1 MKHMNFESWII
12 KEEENSSNK
21 TKAMTTMVDALKD
34 VFNKFDLSTR
44 KKIWGE
50 LTSSKGKELVDKIV
64 KNPKTY
70 LSDSEFIKLI
80 QKGKK

>member
-1 MKHMNFESWII
+1 MNFESWII

>member
-1 MKHMNFESWII
+1 MKNMNFEDWII

-21 TKAMTTMVDALKD
+21 TKAMTTMVDALKS